1 MVQHRY
7 GLSESQP
14 GGSRRREFG
23 FLETR
28 LRLDRATVAGHS
40 ADPVVAGRVAD
51 RMRAACGWHESRQL
65 RVARFGDSMRDM
77 AVTEG
82 DKLKAQIQFGVCVN
96 SFAVTELVDAVD
108 TASDEQVDNLVTEY
122 KDAYEMTP
130 TCVAAASG
138 TPRCAMPHGWRS
150 A

>member
-1 MVQHRY
+1 M
-7 GLSESQP
+7 
-14 GGSRRREFG
+14 
-23 FLETR
+23 
-28 LRLDRATVAGHS
+28 
-40 ADPVVAGRVAD
+40 
-51 RMRAACGWHESRQL
+51 
-65 RVARFGDSMRDM
+65 ARFGDNMRGV

-82 DKLKAQIQFGVCVN
+82 DKVEAQIQSGVSVN
-96 SFAVTELVDAVD
+96 SFAVTELVDVVD